1 MIKSVSS
8 ARKLVLSRG
17 GKFTRDDAYRIIAG
31 GGDIAPRIFFPVGI
45 EAYDTYHKYALRQR
59 PMEDGECEHER
70 ETVLERHGE
79 EEG

>member
-8 ARKLVLSRG
+8 ARKVVLGRG
-17 GKFTRDDAYRIIAG
+17 GKFTRDDAYRTIAG
-31 GGDIAPRIFFPVGI
+31 DGDIASRIFFPVGI
-45 EAYDTYHKYALRQR
+45 EAYDTYHQYALRQR
-59 PMEDGECEHER
+59 SMKDGEWEHER